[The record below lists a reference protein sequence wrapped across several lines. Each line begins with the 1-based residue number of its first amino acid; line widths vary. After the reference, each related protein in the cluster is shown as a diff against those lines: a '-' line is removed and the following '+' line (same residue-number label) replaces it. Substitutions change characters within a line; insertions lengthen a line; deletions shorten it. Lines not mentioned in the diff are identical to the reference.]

1 MTNTQEQNRHLLRH
15 LVLGA
20 FPALKPQDITSKHG
34 NVLRFNSTDASR
46 AGRTNTLLDIMHH
59 LKRQKKLVRAVKV
72 NQGRVIRSDVV
83 LSGAGSLEVMIQHD
97 VFYITI
103 GTVKPVFDLTP
114 QALGLEGLDMT
125 WKDYQERTMVGLL
138 THARIPTELVAPLQQ
153 LFMRVYTGSTQPVD
167 AALMRAGYLPEYHPL
182 VEKSFGEVL
191 GPAFIGQEVWKPARK
206 NIQVIHFPR
215 SKTERL
221 YDFRIQDD
229 AGITHY
235 FSSKAGSTAT
245 TNTIKPQDVVKGV
258 DDSKESQTKR
268 TIQRSPEYGIL
279 KLLAESSVKEGPLK
293 VYNTYTEYFGQ
304 PAGTPITSAPDPR
317 VQARSLSRVIS
328 DVFRAELFIS
338 KYLRQNVE
346 KQLAFGKV
354 LNFALTQVSTSI
366 VKFSFHVN
374 KSFSTSW
381 KFDHVKPALQGKDVD
396 TKVVLRGKGKDPPGE
411 RMGLTAP

>member
-1 MTNTQEQNRHLLRH
+1 MTSTQEQNRHLLRH
-15 LVLGA
+15 LVLGT
-20 FPALKPQDITSKHG
+20 FPALKPQDIISKHD

-59 LKRQKKLVRAVKV
+59 LKRQKTLVRDVKV

-83 LSGAGSLEVMIQHD
+83 LSGAGSLEVMIRND

-103 GTVKPVFDLTP
+103 GTAKPVFDLTP
-114 QALGLEGLDMT
+114 QALGLEGMDMT
-125 WKDYQERTMVGLL
+125 LKDYQERTMVGLL
-138 THARIPTELVAPLQQ
+138 THSKIPTELVAPLQQ
-153 LFMRVYTGSTQPVD
+153 LFMRVYTGSSQPLD
-167 AALMRAGYLPEYHPL
+167 EALMRAGYLPEYHPL
-182 VEKSFGEVL
+182 IEKSFGEVL
-191 GPAFIGQEVWKPARK
+191 GPAFIAQQVWKPARK
-206 NIQVIHFPR
+206 NIAVIHFPR

-235 FSSKAGSTAT
+235 FSSKAGSASS

-258 DDSKESQTKR
+258 DDSKESQAKR
-268 TIQRSPEYGIL
+268 MIQQMPEYGIL
-279 KLLAESSVKEGPLK
+279 KLLAESTVREGPLK

-317 VQARSLSRVIS
+317 VQARSLNRTIS

-338 KYLRQNVE
+338 KYLRQHVE
-346 KQLAFGKV
+346 NQLAFGKV

-366 VKFSFHVN
+366 VKFSFQVGRN
-374 KSFSTSW
+374 FSTNW
-381 KFDHVKPALQGKDVD
+381 HFDHVKPAMQGKDVD